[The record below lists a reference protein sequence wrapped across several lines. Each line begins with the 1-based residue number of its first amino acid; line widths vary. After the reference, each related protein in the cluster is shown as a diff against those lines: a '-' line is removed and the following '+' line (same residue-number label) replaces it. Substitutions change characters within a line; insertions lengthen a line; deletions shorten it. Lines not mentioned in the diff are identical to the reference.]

1 MVAELAGPDGGPVC
15 GGECDQ
21 VPFGDATLLPSTIHV
36 VPEVAG
42 VLVPAA
48 ALATTADGQTVVVL
62 ESGEL
67 QQVSVVASA
76 SGMAIVEGVD
86 EGQLVRTPGRLG

>member
-1 MVAELAGPDGGPVC
+1 
-15 GGECDQ
+15 
-21 VPFGDATLLPSTIHV
+21 
-36 VPEVAG
+36 

-48 ALATTADGQTVVVL
+48 ALATTADGQAVVVL

-76 SGMAIVEGVD
+76 SGMAIVEGLG
-86 EGQLVRTPGRLG
+86 EGQLVRTPGRLGEEE